1 MKKANILEHY
11 ALKNRPYLHGGGR
24 HATDQMIS
32 LLNLVGTE
40 KILEIGFGTG
50 ATQVRLKSLYPKI
63 DLYGLE
69 LSSIMMEQSRKRFKF
84 AGLLPTNLELL
95 DQVNLK
101 FPYNASTFDV
111 VLYESVLS
119 ILSLD
124 EIKENLKEVKRVLKP
139 GGILAL
145 NESIWLDSITEQ
157 EINEI
162 NKYCKNKFGI
172 HLAQQ
177 ELHSMQNW
185 QNLFLAQQFEM
196 VQVVDVNKRFKLKT
210 YSLKDYFSMIFS
222 YLGKVNP
229 TIGGTGNVYKKSIKE
244 LNRTLFRNKK
254 FIAAKIFLIKST

>member
-1 MKKANILEHY
+1 MKKANILDHY
-11 ALKNRPYLHGGGR
+11 ALKHMPFLHGGGR
-24 HATDQMIS
+24 PATDQMIS
-32 LLNLVGTE
+32 LLNLKGTE

-63 DLYGLE
+63 DIYGLE
-69 LSSIMMEQSRKRFKF
+69 LSSIMMEQARKRFKF
-84 AGLLPTNLELL
+84 AGLAPLNLQLL
-95 DQVNLK
+95 DQGNLK
-101 FPYNASTFDV
+101 FPYNTNSFDV

-124 EIKENLKEVKRVLKP
+124 EIKENLKEAKRVLKP

-145 NESIWLDSITEQ
+145 NESIWRDSIMEH
-157 EINEI
+157 EIIEI

-177 ELHSMQNW
+177 ELHSIQAW

-196 VQVVDVNKRFKLKT
+196 VQVVDINIRFKLKT
-210 YSLKDYFSMIFS
+210 HSLKDYLSMFFS

-229 TIGGTGNVYKKSIKE
+229 TQSGAGNVYKKSINE

-254 FIAAKIFLIKST
+254 FIEAKIFLIKST